1 MNIALRSLD
10 SLESPCSEISKEW
23 FGNPLSA
30 PYRYSFTLEDGDL
43 VYRASCDAPALVH
56 PDAKEGAF
64 QENLWMYDAAEFFI
78 AREDL
83 SCYIECNV
91 SPNGAWWSEV
101 FSAPRVLF
109 QEGYPVPPLVSKGEL
124 RSDGW
129 SCEARL
135 PLAELEKLGISL
147 DNCRVAACAILN
159 SPAQLFA
166 TTASDCSGDP
176 DFHRPYAWLEFEK
189 V

>member
-1 MNIALRSLD
+1 MNIALHSLS
-10 SLESPCSEISKEW
+10 SLEVPCSEIAHEW
-23 FGNPLSA
+23 FGNALPA
-30 PYRYSFTLEDGDL
+30 PYRYSFSIEGDEL
-43 VYRASCDAPALVH
+43 VYRASCDAPAIVH

-83 SCYIECNV
+83 SCYVECNV

-101 FSAPRVLF
+101 FSGPRILF
-109 QEGYPVPPLVSKGEL
+109 QEGYAVPQLVSKGAL
-124 RSDGW
+124 RPDGW

-135 PLAELEKLGISL
+135 ALADLEKLGISL

-159 SPAQLFA
+159 SPEQLFA
-166 TTASDCSGDP
+166 TTATDCSANP
-176 DFHRPYAWLEFEK
+176 DFHRPYAWLPFEK